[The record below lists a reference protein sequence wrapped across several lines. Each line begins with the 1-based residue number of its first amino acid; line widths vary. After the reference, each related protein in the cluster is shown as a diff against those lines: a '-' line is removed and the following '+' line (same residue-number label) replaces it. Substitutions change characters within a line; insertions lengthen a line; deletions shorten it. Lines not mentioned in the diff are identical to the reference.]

1 MTKKDYILKVLELL
15 KDDWE
20 PARWLWIVIWELDDE
35 QLLDSMYNIFKR
47 GIKNIHNKWLIK
59 KVQESFDY
67 VKDIRE
73 EEKKDW
79 LENEKDLDELEKELD
94 SLL

>member
-20 PARWLWIVIWELDDE
+20 PARWLWIVIWDLEDE
-35 QLLDSMYNIFKR
+35 QLLDSMYNIFKK

-59 KVQESFDY
+59 KVQESFNY
-67 VKDIRE
+67 MKEIRA

-79 LENEKDLDELEKELD
+79 LKNEKELD
-94 SLL
+94 KLEYELDNLF

>member
-15 KDDWE
+15 KDDWD
-20 PARWLWIVIWELDDE
+20 PARWLWIVIWEIDDE
-35 QLLDSMYNIFKR
+35 KLLDSMYSLFKKW
-47 GIKNIHNKWLIK
+47 IKNVHDKWLIK

-67 VKDIRE
+67 VKNIRE

-79 LENEKDLDELEKELD
+79 LENEKELDELEDELD
-94 SLL
+94 NLL

>member
-15 KDDWE
+15 KDDWP
-20 PARWLWIVIWELDDE
+20 PARWLWIVIWELEDE
-35 QLLDSMYNIFKR
+35 QLLESMYNIFKK

-59 KVQESFDY
+59 KVQESFNY
-67 VKDIRE
+67 MKDIRE

>member
-35 QLLDSMYNIFKR
+35 QLLDSMYNIFKK
-47 GIKNIHNKWLIK
+47 GIKNVHNKWLIK

-67 VKDIRE
+67 VKDIRRE
-73 EEKKDW
+73 ERKDW

-94 SLL
+94 SLI